1 VRTRSALSSARAPG
15 LEDALST
22 LEEAEEI
29 LEELARGAA

>member
-1 VRTRSALSSARAPG
+1 VRDAISAVERGAPG
-15 LEDALST
+15 LEDALSA